1 MTPGINFDK
10 RTEGDQKFRDPDTI
24 DTDICIVG
32 RGIYNSEDALV
43 SSDKYKLASFSSLD
57 KI

>member
-32 RGIYNSEDALV
+32 RGIYNSEDFV
-43 SSDKYKLASFSSLD
+43 DSSNKYKLASIGN